1 MSLHNYEKRFYADL
15 SEKTLFQKDI
25 LEKVHRLISILEYI
39 NSNPEIEGML
49 ALKGGTPINMIIF
62 NMPRLSVDIDLDFSL
77 NATREEMLRK
87 RNNINILLK
96 KYFESEGYTI
106 EPKSKTH
113 FSLDSWVIGYTNT
126 SGNHDNLKVEINYS
140 LRQHILPIEKR
151 GIGSEIFTLERK
163 IYCLSKIELIASKIT
178 ALLNRIAARD
188 FYDIYNIIKY
198 RLVELNEIVLLR
210 KCIIFYKLISSED
223 KIIIFDTTIIDK
235 LTKHKIKT
243 DLLPLL
249 RKKESFDL
257 DASKKAVKEFIDN
270 IMVLTPGDKVFI
282 DRFMQEEYVPEILF
296 DDKEIINRIINH
308 PMAIWK
314 INNIKNG
321 MH

>member
-113 FSLDSWVIGYTNT
+113 FSLD
-126 SGNHDNLKVEINYS
+126 
-140 LRQHILPIEKR
+140 ILTHR
-151 GIGSEIFTLERK
+151 VTM
-163 IYCLSKIELIASKIT
+163 
-178 ALLNRIAARD
+178 
-188 FYDIYNIIKY
+188 
-198 RLVELNEIVLLR
+198 
-210 KCIIFYKLISSED
+210 
-223 KIIIFDTTIIDK
+223 TI
-235 LTKHKIKT
+235 
-243 DLLPLL
+243 
-249 RKKESFDL
+249 
-257 DASKKAVKEFIDN
+257 
-270 IMVLTPGDKVFI
+270 
-282 DRFMQEEYVPEILF
+282 
-296 DDKEIINRIINH
+296 
-308 PMAIWK
+308 
-314 INNIKNG
+314 
-321 MH
+321 

>member
-1 MSLHNYEKRFYADL
+1 LSLHNYEKRFYADL

-126 SGNHDNLKVEINYS
+126 SGNHDNLKVEIN
-140 LRQHILPIEKR
+140 
-151 GIGSEIFTLERK
+151 
-163 IYCLSKIELIASKIT
+163 
-178 ALLNRIAARD
+178 
-188 FYDIYNIIKY
+188 
-198 RLVELNEIVLLR
+198 
-210 KCIIFYKLISSED
+210 
-223 KIIIFDTTIIDK
+223 
-235 LTKHKIKT
+235 
-243 DLLPLL
+243 
-249 RKKESFDL
+249 
-257 DASKKAVKEFIDN
+257 
-270 IMVLTPGDKVFI
+270 
-282 DRFMQEEYVPEILF
+282 
-296 DDKEIINRIINH
+296 
-308 PMAIWK
+308 
-314 INNIKNG
+314 
-321 MH
+321 